1 MFFLLDEMS
10 HLYVLASSSSS
21 SSFFAELERD
31 VEANPL
37 V

>member
-21 SSFFAELERD
+21 FFAELERD

>member
-10 HLYVLASSSSS
+10 HLYVLASSSS
-21 SSFFAELERD
+21 FFAELERD

>member
-21 SSFFAELERD
+21 SFFAELERD